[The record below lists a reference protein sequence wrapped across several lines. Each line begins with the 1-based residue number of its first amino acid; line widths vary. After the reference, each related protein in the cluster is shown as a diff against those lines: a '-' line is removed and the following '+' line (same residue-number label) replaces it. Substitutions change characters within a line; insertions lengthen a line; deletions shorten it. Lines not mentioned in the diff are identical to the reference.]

1 MNILEAIRQRLLKFL
16 KIDRVPYDPPS
27 EFGSSAIFNYFL
39 TEPELMEDIVKF
51 GSSAIFNY
59 FLT

>member
-16 KIDRVPYDPPS
+16 KIDRVPYDPTS

-39 TEPELMEDIVKF
+39 TEDCSIRKLQLF